1 MSQLRCALG
10 RSNRDGRMTGP
21 SNGAGSDASAKT
33 ARAGFATTSIDFQL
47 LMNLVFFELA
57 VQGRGRDGQLAGRGL
72 AVATVLLQCLND
84 GFPFD
89 FR

>member
-1 MSQLRCALG
+1 MSRLRCALG
-10 RSNRDGRMTGP
+10 RSDRDGRMTGLATGRVLTP
-21 SNGAGSDASAKT
+21 
-33 ARAGFATTSIDFQL
+33 ARRQQGGVATTSIDFQL